1 MVDNTINNE
10 QFWSYLCNEIP
21 SLIKQVERYLSNK
34 SQVDT
39 FLMWSAFNCIR
50 GGLWGSKSKEN

>member
-1 MVDNTINNE
+1 MQRFLPVKMVDNTINNE

-39 FLMWSAFNCIR
+39 FFNVI
-50 GGLWGSKSKEN
+50 SF